1 MAVIGIDE
9 GEAKFIAPPQLA
21 DEIRFPFRVHSHR
34 RDEIRY
40 QLRNLKANPARFI
53 DAAMSAGIDCLNSD
67 PVIASMLTMNGSS
80 DDGRRETGQRPDLD
94 DTTRR
99 ENADQSR
106 EKKVIA
112 RTDASRIA
120 DLIQV
125 DHRVKEIEFTGRRN
139 LSRVS

>member
-1 MAVIGIDE
+1 
-9 GEAKFIAPPQLA
+9 
-21 DEIRFPFRVHSHR
+21 
-34 RDEIRY
+34 
-40 QLRNLKANPARFI
+40 
-53 DAAMSAGIDCLNSD
+53 MSAGIDCLNSD
-67 PVIASMLTMNGSS
+67 PVTASMLTMNGSS

-139 LSRVS
+139 LSWES